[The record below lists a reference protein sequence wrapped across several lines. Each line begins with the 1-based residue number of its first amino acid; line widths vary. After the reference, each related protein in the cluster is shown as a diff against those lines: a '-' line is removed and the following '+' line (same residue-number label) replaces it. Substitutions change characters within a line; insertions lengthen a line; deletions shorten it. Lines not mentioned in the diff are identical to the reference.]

1 MTTYDLNNR
10 RTSMIYPDGS
20 HEDYTYDPVGNLATY
35 RNRAGNVR
43 THTYDVRNRETGSS
57 WDDGG
62 RRGRFSILTE

>member
-1 MTTYDLNNR
+1 
-10 RTSMIYPDGS
+10 MIYPDGS

-35 RNRAGNVR
+35 RNRAGNVC